1 MATNPDLILK
11 FKHLIINNNNVNG
24 RWMCDEEVIR
34 YLRDDEGL
42 PTSLTVANLNRM
54 VTSNFIMVTDC
65 HEINDEDNNLL
76 VTIYRIKKQI
86 VLDKVKS
93 KQFYYVQL
101 PHMDHPKKLYIIYF
115 YVV

>member
-42 PTSLTVANLNRM
+42 PKIFFYFFKAALPCPM
-54 VTSNFIMVTDC
+54 
-65 HEINDEDNNLL
+65 
-76 VTIYRIKKQI
+76 KKNYC
-86 VLDKVKS
+86 
-93 KQFYYVQL
+93 F
-101 PHMDHPKKLYIIYF
+101 HKKKYTQSCS
-115 YVV
+115 